1 MESSLRQFLL
11 DRDELLHRVISL
23 EVCYRRRFYPV
34 NSHRLRLQVERLE
47 EE

>member
-11 DRDELLHRVISL
+11 GRGQFPSVISL
-23 EVCYRRRFYPV
+23 GVCCRRHFYP
-34 NSHRLRLQVERLE
+34 HKLRLQVERLE

>member
-11 DRDELLHRVISL
+11 DRDELHRVISL

>member
-11 DRDELLHRVISL
+11 GRGQFPSVISL
-23 EVCYRRRFYPV
+23 GVCCRRHFYPV
-34 NSHRLRLQVERLE
+34 NSHKLRLQVERLE

>member
-1 MESSLRQFLL
+1 MESSLRQFLFGRGQL
-11 DRDELLHRVISL
+11 RSVISL
-23 EVCYRRRFYPV
+23 GVCCRRRFYPV